1 MDKKYLIVNTGSA
14 SKKFSFYTGEQK
26 VYNAHFEMENSLPI
40 VTESIED
47 KKEKRKITKKEY
59 DNAIRLIVESLIRH
73 NLIKDKND
81 IDSVGIRI
89 VAPGEY
95 FLTNRLI
102 DKEYLKKAKEA
113 LKKVPLHLGPA
124 LKEIEN
130 IKKYLGP
137 KIAIYGVSDSAFHS
151 TIPEETKFYAIPISD
166 SRRLGLQM
174 FGYHGISVQSV
185 VSKAE
190 KILGKLPEKTVVC
203 HLGGGG
209 SVTAVKEGKSINTSM
224 GFTPLEGLVMATRV
238 GDIDAGAVL
247 YLSEKLKKSPHK
259 LEDYFNNKCGL
270 LGLSGKSSDIRELL
284 IEEEKGHGESAL
296 ALKLY
301 ANRIKEYIGKMSA
314 SLGGIDLLVLA
325 GTVGERSFVMRQRI
339 CQGLDFLGINIDDD
353 LNNKSEGVEVDISKP
368 ESRVKVLI
376 VKTDETEEIA
386 KETLRLSK

>member
-14 SKKFSFYTGEQK
+14 SKKYSFYVGEHK
-26 VYNAHFEMENSLPI
+26 IYNAHFEMEDGSPV

-47 KKEKRKITKKEY
+47 KKNKRKISKKEY
-59 DNAIRLIVESLIRH
+59 DNAIDLIAHSLVENKLI
-73 NLIKDKND
+73 NDKKE

-102 DKEYLKKAKEA
+102 DKEYMKRAKEA

-124 LKEIEN
+124 LKEIET
-130 IKKYLGP
+130 IKKFLGP
-137 KIAIYGVSDSAFHS
+137 KMAIYGVSDSAFHA
-151 TIPEETKFYAIPISD
+151 TIPEETKFYAIPIED

-190 KILGKLPEKTVVC
+190 KLLGSLPEKTVVC

-209 SVTAVKEGKSINTSM
+209 SVTAVFQGKSINTSM

-247 YLSEKLKKSPHK
+247 YLSEKLKKSPRK

-284 IEEEKGHGESAL
+284 VEEEKGHKESAL
-296 ALKLY
+296 ALRLY
-301 ANRIKEYIGKMSA
+301 ANRIREYIGKMAA
-314 SLGGIDLLVLA
+314 SLGGIDLLILA
-325 GTVGERSFVMRQRI
+325 GTVGERSFIMRQRI
-339 CQGLDFLGINIDDD
+339 CQGLDFLGIDIDGD

>member
-14 SKKFSFYTGEQK
+14 SKKYSFYVEDK
-26 VYNAHFEMENSLPI
+26 KIYNAHFEVEDGSPI
-40 VTESIED
+40 VTESFGD
-47 KKEKRKITKKEY
+47 NKNKRKITKKEY
-59 DNAIRLIVESLIRH
+59 DSAINLIVKSLIE
-73 NLIKDKND
+73 NKLIDDKKE

-102 DKEYLKKAKEA
+102 DKEYMKRAKEA

-124 LKEIEN
+124 LKEIET
-130 IKKYLGP
+130 IKKYLGS

-151 TIPEETKFYAIPISD
+151 TIPEETKFYAIPIED
-166 SRRLGLQM
+166 SKRLGLQM

-190 KILGKLPEKTVVC
+190 KLLGSLPEKTVVC

-209 SVTAVKEGKSINTSM
+209 SVTAVLGGKSINTSM

-247 YLSEKLKKSPHK
+247 YLSEKLKKSPRK

-284 IEEEKGHGESAL
+284 VEEEKGHKESAL
-296 ALKLY
+296 ALRLY

-314 SLGGIDLLVLA
+314 SLGGIDL
-325 GTVGERSFVMRQRI
+325 
-339 CQGLDFLGINIDDD
+339 
-353 LNNKSEGVEVDISKP
+353 
-368 ESRVKVLI
+368 
-376 VKTDETEEIA
+376 
-386 KETLRLSK
+386 

>member
-14 SKKFSFYTGEQK
+14 SKKFSFYIGEQK
-26 VYNAHFEMENSLPI
+26 VYNAHFEMEDSLPI

-247 YLSEKLKKSPHK
+247 YLSAKLKKSPHK
-259 LEDYFNNKCGL
+259 LEEYFNNKSWL
-270 LGLSGKSSDIRELL
+270 LGLSGESSDIRELL
-284 IEEEKGHGESAL
+284 SEEDQGHRE
-296 ALKLY
+296 
-301 ANRIKEYIGKMSA
+301 
-314 SLGGIDLLVLA
+314 
-325 GTVGERSFVMRQRI
+325 
-339 CQGLDFLGINIDDD
+339 
-353 LNNKSEGVEVDISKP
+353 
-368 ESRVKVLI
+368 
-376 VKTDETEEIA
+376 
-386 KETLRLSK
+386 